1 MRKRQVI
8 SDSEQQR
15 LLLTVD
21 EAAQVLS
28 LSRSLMYALLMS
40 EQVISFKIGRV
51 RRVPVSAL
59 QAYVDRQVSQA
70 S

>member
-1 MRKRQVI
+1 MRKRQVN

-51 RRVPVSAL
+51 RRVHVSAL

>member
-1 MRKRQVI
+1 MRKRQVN
-8 SDSEQQR
+8 SDSEEQR

>member
-1 MRKRQVI
+1 MRKRQVN

>member
-1 MRKRQVI
+1 MQAEKSHQDTI
-8 SDSEQQR
+8 PK
-15 LLLTVD
+15 LLLTIE